1 MTKWGHPAVVVSQN
15 YPADFAPL
23 EGLFDMIVADVPCSG
38 EGMFRKDEGAVS
50 DWSLAAVDI
59 CSRRQRD
66 ILSAIWS
73 ALKPGGCLVYSTC
86 TFNRLEDEENVQWIQ
101 RQLGADVLPVPCRME
116 WGIHEGEPGLHFF
129 PHKTRGEGF
138 YVALLRKHDCACEPA
153 ARSSSRP
160 FSTLRPTKNPRHAKP
175 SGSAAAPKNF
185 IAEARQWL
193 DGDFVFSA
201 DAASCTAFPAHFA
214 ELLPLLRQSL
224 RVLCAGIQVGDIVIG
239 LGDEEIVSADG
250 MILAVRGHSI
260 GETVKVTVMR
270 GSEELS
276 FDVTLG
282 SDEELQ
288 ALQQQL
294 LEEQQ
299 QQQQQQQQQWQQQD
313 EGYGNEGYNDI
324 FEELYRYLYENNRG
338 GSYDLSE

>member
-1 MTKWGHPAVVVSQN
+1 M
-15 YPADFAPL
+15 
-23 EGLFDMIVADVPCSG
+23 
-38 EGMFRKDEGAVS
+38 
-50 DWSLAAVDI
+50 
-59 CSRRQRD
+59 
-66 ILSAIWS
+66 
-73 ALKPGGCLVYSTC
+73 
-86 TFNRLEDEENVQWIQ
+86 
-101 RQLGADVLPVPCRME
+101 
-116 WGIHEGEPGLHFF
+116 
-129 PHKTRGEGF
+129 
-138 YVALLRKHDCACEPA
+138 
-153 ARSSSRP
+153 
-160 FSTLRPTKNPRHAKP
+160 
-175 SGSAAAPKNF
+175 
-185 IAEARQWL
+185 
-193 DGDFVFSA
+193 
-201 DAASCTAFPAHFA
+201 
-214 ELLPLLRQSL
+214 
-224 RVLCAGIQVGDIVIG
+224 GDIVIG